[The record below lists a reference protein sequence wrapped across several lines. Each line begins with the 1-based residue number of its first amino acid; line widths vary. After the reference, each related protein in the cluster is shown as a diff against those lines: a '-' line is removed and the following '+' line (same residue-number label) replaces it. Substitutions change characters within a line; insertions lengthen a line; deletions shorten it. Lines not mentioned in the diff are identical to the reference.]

1 MKALTWLKA
10 AIAGVAGSLSLV
22 SPWLRGVAWTITRNF
37 LVLARDGYGQNSAV
51 YSCLR
56 LLSQSV
62 PEPPLLVYQVAGP
75 KLERTQVPFSHPLAR
90 LIRQPNP
97 LMTEYEMVEMITL
110 HLGIV
115 GRSHWWKQRDNLGR
129 VVAIWPLRPDRVG
142 PHYAGDAQSEVASQE
157 QPSNPD
163 ADQHVLDGWN
173 YWPPGMGEPKFLPA
187 QDVLNFNFPDPAG
200 ETGGIVEGLG
210 PLQVLSR
217 EVEADNEA
225 TNFVGALLKNSAV
238 PGSILKLKASGIS
251 RDQAKKV
258 KRNWMDQFGGNGRG
272 EPAVLDADTDYQ
284 AVGFNL
290 SQLEFP
296 QLRGISESRIAAAF
310 GVPVILVGLY
320 VGVKSS
326 IKATISE
333 QREYFAETTLSNLW
347 RRISDQWTNDMASE
361 FGDDLVCLFD
371 TTKVKALAGQSKQ
384 QVQPLAVAFAQ
395 GAVTINEYRVAVL
408 NLPPL
413 PGGVGDVLVIPTTS
427 ATSPSDEDES
437 TLADTEQGDDR
448 AFQGKR
454 RKLAGRR
461 LRALPAR
468 KAAAT
473 IDAGKLRKR
482 QARRIAKHAT
492 AHQDALAG
500 YLKDLALSVSQRAL
514 AKATTKAIAL
524 DAGGMLT
531 PEDSAKLAALL
542 KALWTGALDDASSDA
557 SDDTGLDID
566 FDVSNPKVKDTLDKL
581 ATRVKGIDDTT
592 RDAIRTRVS
601 QANDQGWS
609 IQELAAAIK
618 QDAAFAPARATTIA
632 RTESATAYNTGTVLA
647 YRQSGVVSQVQVM
660 DGDDDDDC
668 AAANGQT
675 WDLDEAEANPT
686 QHPNCTRAFAPIV
699 DVAAD
704 QEAA

>member
-1 MKALTWLKA
+1 MIRWLKA
-10 AIAGVAGSLSLV
+10 AIAGAVGSVSLV
-22 SPWLRGVAWTITRNF
+22 SPWLRGVVWTISRSF
-37 LVLARDGYGQNSAV
+37 LELARQGFGQNSAV

-62 PEPPLLVYQVAGP
+62 PEPPLLVYQVSGP
-75 KLERTQVPFSHPLAR
+75 KLERTQVTFAHPLAR

-97 LMTEYEMVEMITL
+97 LMTEYEMIEMITL

-129 VVAIWPLRPDRVG
+129 VKAIWPLRPDRVG
-142 PHYAGDAQSEVASQE
+142 PHYASPPEPEIASRQ
-157 QPSNPD
+157 QPSDPD
-163 ADQHVLDGWN
+163 ANPMQVLDGWN
-173 YWPPGMGEPKFLPA
+173 YWTPGMGEPRFLPA
-187 QDVLNFNFPDPAG
+187 ADVLNFNFPDPAG

-251 RDQAKKV
+251 REQAKKV

-347 RRISDQWTNDMASE
+347 RRISDQWTNDMAPE
-361 FGDDLVCLFD
+361 FGDDLVCAFD
-371 TTKVKALAGQSKQ
+371 TTKVKALSGQAKDQ
-384 QVQPLAVAFAQ
+384 IQPLAVAFAQ
-395 GAVTINEYRVAVL
+395 GAVTIDEYRVAVL

-413 PGGVGDVLVIPTTS
+413 PNGVGNVLMIPATS
-427 ATSPSDEDES
+427 ATSPADEDES
-437 TLADTEQGDDR
+437 QLGSSEQGDDR

-461 LRALPAR
+461 VLSLAAH
-468 KAAAT
+468 KAT
-473 IDAGKLRKR
+473 SVDAGKLKRR

-492 AHQDALAG
+492 ANQDAIAG

-514 AKATTKAIAL
+514 SKATTKAIAL

-531 PEDSAKLAALL
+531 PEESAKLAALL
-542 KALWTGALDDASSDA
+542 KTLWTGALDDASSDA
-557 SDDTGLDID
+557 SDDTGVDIS

-581 ATRVKGIDDTT
+581 ATRVKNIDDTT
-592 RDAIRTRVS
+592 RDAIRAAVS
-601 QANDQGWS
+601 NANDNGLT
-609 IQELAAAIK
+609 IQQLATNIK
-618 QDAAFAPARATTIA
+618 QSAAFNTARATTIA

-660 DGDDDDDC
+660 DGDDDEDC

-675 WDLDEAEANPT
+675 WSLEDAEANPT

-699 DVAAD
+699 DVASD
-704 QEAA
+704 QAAA